1 MAPVGFWDKGNPLI
15 LLHLRQKDEGYYKVK
30 DCTRNHQTE
39 CASCADGYYLEH
51 PNFDSRCRRCT
62 RCSPR
67 VRMEEKMPCL
77 KDQNRVCQCMKGYY
91 IPPGQV
97 MEVCIKHMKCPPGE
111 GVSRRGSTTT
121 PANIAPAQG
130 NMDTDQ
136 KPMTL
141 QSPTVTIMQ
150 PKTKYFMESIVKAI
164 PATTPA
170 TYVRTG
176 TEHKEATTLDNQT
189 GVRHNKEHGSA
200 LHVHVPLSVQIV
212 MIVVTVILSCLL
224 VVIVILAANFCRKNN
239 KNTTFTIRTDLP
251 TVYYNKRSQDVT
263 IGAPSQNSEKLA
275 GEDEQAEAP
284 NKTCNEIIEY
294 SHAGFCCKKCPA
306 GAYLKHDCLQDHGA
320 PTCTVCPP
328 GTYTQHDNHLR
339 GCLRCHIP
347 CNPLFG
353 FIETKTCQPHH
364 NRQCRCEE
372 GMRRVHEVCVL
383 IHQKPCPPGQG
394 VVQKAKK
401 DDTNMGQVP
410 KDLDN
415 SNKNTNHHSQSAQ
428 LLALIFIGVAILLII
443 IITLVWKKVKKQR
456 GKQNDATPN
465 RGHDGP
471 AQEQLLDQQDA
482 QDGEGAGVGDQ
493 APANGQGQLDVAQG
507 AGDVHEGAVQPHAGR
522 PVANQP
528 LQLVD
533 ATMIQMQQQTALV
546 DARRQL
552 VIYSQSTTIHQQ
564 NDFGS
569 PNNVQV
575 GQGNHINVGIE
586 NGAAQSEEFDEE

>member
-1 MAPVGFWDKGNPLI
+1 MRLSILRTCVLI
-15 LLHLRQKDEGYYKVK
+15 LLL
-30 DCTRNHQTE
+30 
-39 CASCADGYYLEH
+39 S
-51 PNFDSRCRRCT
+51 
-62 RCSPR
+62 
-67 VRMEEKMPCL
+67 
-77 KDQNRVCQCMKGYY
+77 DQ
-91 IPPGQV
+91 
-97 MEVCIKHMKCPPGE
+97 
-111 GVSRRGSTTT
+111 
-121 PANIAPAQG
+121 
-130 NMDTDQ
+130 
-136 KPMTL
+136 
-141 QSPTVTIMQ
+141 
-150 PKTKYFMESIVKAI
+150 
-164 PATTPA
+164 
-170 TYVRTG
+170 
-176 TEHKEATTLDNQT
+176 
-189 GVRHNKEHGSA
+189 
-200 LHVHVPLSVQIV
+200 
-212 MIVVTVILSCLL
+212 
-224 VVIVILAANFCRKNN
+224 
-239 KNTTFTIRTDLP
+239 
-251 TVYYNKRSQDVT
+251 
-263 IGAPSQNSEKLA
+263 
-275 GEDEQAEAP
+275 QAEAP
-284 NKTCNEIIEY
+284 NKTCNEITEY
-294 SHAGFCCKKCPA
+294 FHAGFCCKKCPA
-306 GAYLKHDCLQDHGA
+306 GTYLKHDCLQDHGA

-339 GCLRCHIP
+339 GCLRCHNP

-364 NRQCRCEE
+364 NRQCSCKE
-372 GMRRVHEVCVL
+372 GMHRVHEVCVL

-394 VVQKAKK
+394 VVQKGSHRSNPVCEDCPPGTFSSKPSVTKPCRTWRNCAAQGLETKIGGTSTRNTKCGGPLAPQQTKPVTIPVTPSGSSVAATTTATTALNAFVDALIPTSGTPLTSPHKITAKK

-465 RGHDGP
+465 HGHDGP

-507 AGDVHEGAVQPHAGR
+507 TGDVHEGAV
-522 PVANQP
+522 QP

-533 ATMIQMQQQTALV
+533 ATMIQMQQPSALV

-552 VIYSQSTTIHQQ
+552 VIYSQSTTIQQQ